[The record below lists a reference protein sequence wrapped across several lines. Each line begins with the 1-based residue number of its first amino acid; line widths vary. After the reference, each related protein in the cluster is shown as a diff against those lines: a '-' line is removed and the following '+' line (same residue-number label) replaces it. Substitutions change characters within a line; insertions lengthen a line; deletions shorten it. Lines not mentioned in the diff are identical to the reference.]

1 MSEQY
6 AGLSLGV
13 DVSQLNNAIKSLR
26 QFKEANHDAADAV
39 ESFVNEE
46 QVAREKAKQ
55 LAQELSKQRKE
66 FQSIQNVIDPTAAKM
81 DRLRKA
87 AGDLDTLWKKGVVPD
102 ESFFRLSEM
111 IETQSNKLAANRK
124 ALTEE
129 GRASL
134 EASKNK
140 AKAAK
145 EAKKFIK
152 ALEQQAAAAGKTRIE
167 LLEMKAAELGVL
179 DKATPF
185 IDKMKQQDKAM
196 ANAGVS
202 AEQYRQAIRMLP
214 MQLTDVVTSLASGM
228 PVWMVA
234 IQQGGQIKDAFG
246 GIVPMFR
253 GIKDAILGAGEES
266 EQTMGDMADQAGE
279 LAERFN
285 NTADAARNISRI
297 STFRLLTVSIG
308 AAVAAF
314 GYLAYKIYQA
324 NKEMETTK
332 ALIESTTGAWGD
344 FGARL
349 SETAIKL
356 SNETGKS
363 VEEVAKA
370 FITTKDNAQEAIT
383 KLVDVGYSY
392 DDAVKAVNRYKGAAD
407 FTAANAMIDEQI
419 SKVRDLEKSWY
430 QVAAEKAKAIG
441 KVLVGDVEGTEF
453 AGKKQT
459 RRGWQID
466 ELIERAKEEQKK
478 FNDLI
483 KDSNVK
489 IAESAA
495 AIEKEYYQTNRIA
508 AARKE
513 LIDLQERQRQVNTTA
528 NKEAKAQADYLVKA
542 KKEEIRQLEDAEAK
556 RKDGKKGKGGTVTRS
571 VSEQLDKEVYVL
583 KAQLEILKEHRTV
596 NDVISRQRLS
606 LMSTEKQIKILQ
618 EAQSKRGLTAAEKKL
633 LAEQQ
638 SVLEL
643 SKQKAELGDQILI
656 QERKNKLE
664 QNSVDFIRQTSAAIK
679 ELTLK
684 QKGMTDEQIRRAL
697 ELQKIKDDYKAKGGG
712 EDDKTLQDMLAKQ
725 QAFYDKQDELQG
737 DWLSGAKNA
746 FADYGEEATNMYDNV
761 GAIASAGLNGLSDL
775 MTEFLT
781 TGKASFKDFA
791 SSIIKM
797 IVQMIAKMAIF
808 NAISG
813 MTGGKTWTMGSLMEG
828 FSGGGYTGDGG
839 KYDPAGIV
847 HKGEFV
853 FTKEATQRIGAKNL
867 YRLMRGYANGGSV
880 GGSGYSG
887 GTVSG
892 GAPSFAISGIEV
904 NINNGN
910 DPKGME
916 TGVKMIVSNM
926 LKESCTQGGEVF
938 EFVMA
943 RTANG

>member
-81 DRLRKA
+81 DKLRKA
-87 AGDLDTLWKKGVVPD
+87 AGDLDALWKKGVVPD

-111 IETQSNKLAANRK
+111 IETQSNKLAINRK

-129 GRASL
+129 GRAAL
-134 EASKNK
+134 EESKKK
-140 AKAAK
+140 ARAAA
-145 EAKKFIK
+145 EAQRFIA
-152 ALEQQAAAAGKTRIE
+152 ALEQQAAAAGKTKSE
-167 LLEMKAAELGVL
+167 LVEMKAAQLGVT
-179 DKATPF
+179 AQAAPF
-185 IDKMKQQDKAM
+185 VAQLRAQEQE
-196 ANAGVS
+196 VS
-202 AEQYRQAIRMLP
+202 KLGISMGQYRQAMRMLP
-214 MQLTDVVTSLASGM
+214 AQITDVTTSLASGM
-228 PVWMVA
+228 PIWLVA
-234 IQQGGQIKDAFG
+234 IQQGGQIKDSFG
-246 GIVPMFR
+246 GIIPTFKALLSLLSPLKV
-253 GIKDAILGAGEES
+253 GLGAVVGVLGYMAVSAYNSRKELKEISKTIQDATGFTSDFSRQLAVSVQELASVSGKTSEELVKS
-266 EQTMGDMADQAGE
+266 FATTKDTAGSLIKKLVDLGMSYSDAADMARQYKKDGDISSLNGKIAEHMQKVAE
-279 LAERFN
+279 LEK
-285 NTADAARNISRI
+285 TWWD
-297 STFRLLTVSIG
+297 
-308 AAVAAF
+308 
-314 GYLAYKIYQA
+314 
-324 NKEMETTK
+324 
-332 ALIESTTGAWGD
+332 
-344 FGARL
+344 
-349 SETAIKL
+349 
-356 SNETGKS
+356 
-363 VEEVAKA
+363 VAKA
-370 FITTKDNAQEAIT
+370 R
-383 KLVDVGYSY
+383 L
-392 DDAVKAVNRYKGAAD
+392 KAMG
-407 FTAANAMIDEQI
+407 
-419 SKVRDLEKSWY
+419 
-430 QVAAEKAKAIG
+430 G
-441 KVLVGDVEGTEF
+441 VLTGDVEGTKY
-453 AGKKQT
+453 AGKKDT
-459 RRGWQID
+459 RRKSNLENALDIMNEYGKKNKEIADQNAKVLAEATAEIEKQYFNTNRVANAQRELN
-466 ELIERAKEEQKK
+466 ELIANQKK
-478 FNDLI
+478 LEN
-483 KDSNVK
+483 SNN
-489 IAESAA
+489 E
-495 AIEKEYYQTNRIA
+495 
-508 AARKE
+508 
-513 LIDLQERQRQVNTTA
+513 
-528 NKEAKAQADYLVKA
+528 EAKKQAAYLVKA
-542 KKEEIRQLEDAEAK
+542 KKKEIEDLKKLEE
-556 RKDGKKGKGGTVTRS
+556 KKGKGKTQGGIVKSPT
-571 VSEQLDKEVYVL
+571 EQLDREVYVL

-618 EAQSKRGLTAAEKKL
+618 EVQSKRGLTAAEKKL
-633 LAEQQ
+633 LAEQK

-664 QNSVDFIRQTSAAIK
+664 QNSVDFIRQTSAAIE
-679 ELTLK
+679 ELNLK
-684 QKGMTDEQIRRAL
+684 QKGMTDDQIRRAL

-712 EDDKTLQDMLAKQ
+712 EDDQTLQDMLKKQ
-725 QAFYDKQDELQG
+725 QAFYDKQDELQM
-737 DWLSGAKNA
+737 DWLGGAKKA
-746 FADYGEEATNMYDNV
+746 FADYGAEAMNMYDNV
-761 GAIASAGLNGLSDL
+761 GEIASAGLNGLSDL

-813 MTGGKTWTMGSLMEG
+813 MTGGKTWTMGSLMKG
-828 FSGGGYTGDGG
+828 FSGGGYTGDGA

-892 GAPSFAISGIEV
+892 GAPSFAINGIEV

>member
-87 AGDLDTLWKKGVVPD
+87 AGDLDALWKKGVVPD

-111 IETQSNKLAANRK
+111 IETQSNKLAINRK

-129 GRASL
+129 GRAAL
-134 EASKNK
+134 EESKKK
-140 AKAAK
+140 ARAAA
-145 EAKKFIK
+145 EAQKFIA
-152 ALEQQAAAAGKTRIE
+152 ALEQQAAAAGKTKSE
-167 LLEMKAAELGVL
+167 LVEMKAAQLGVT
-179 DKATPF
+179 AQAAPF
-185 IDKMKQQDKAM
+185 VAQLRAQEQE
-196 ANAGVS
+196 VS
-202 AEQYRQAIRMLP
+202 KLGISMGQYRQAMRMLP
-214 MQLTDVVTSLASGM
+214 AQITDVTTSLASGM
-228 PVWMVA
+228 PIWLVA
-234 IQQGGQIKDAFG
+234 IQQGGQIKDSFG
-246 GIVPMFR
+246 GIIPTLKALLSLLSPLKV
-253 GIKDAILGAGEES
+253 GLGAVVGVLGYMAVSAYNSRKELKEISKTIQDATGFTSDFSRQLAVSVQELASVSGKTSEELVKS
-266 EQTMGDMADQAGE
+266 FATTKDTAGSLIKKLVDLGMSYSDAADMARQYKKDGDISSLNGKIAEHMQKVAE
-279 LAERFN
+279 LEK
-285 NTADAARNISRI
+285 TWWD
-297 STFRLLTVSIG
+297 
-308 AAVAAF
+308 
-314 GYLAYKIYQA
+314 
-324 NKEMETTK
+324 
-332 ALIESTTGAWGD
+332 
-344 FGARL
+344 
-349 SETAIKL
+349 
-356 SNETGKS
+356 
-363 VEEVAKA
+363 VAKA
-370 FITTKDNAQEAIT
+370 R
-383 KLVDVGYSY
+383 L
-392 DDAVKAVNRYKGAAD
+392 KAMG
-407 FTAANAMIDEQI
+407 
-419 SKVRDLEKSWY
+419 
-430 QVAAEKAKAIG
+430 G
-441 KVLVGDVEGTEF
+441 VLTGDVEGTEY
-453 AGKKQT
+453 AGKKDT
-459 RRGWQID
+459 RRKSNLENALDIMNEYGKKNKEIADQNAKVLAEATAEIEKQYFNTNRVANAQKELN
-466 ELIERAKEEQKK
+466 ELIANQKK
-478 FNDLI
+478 LEN
-483 KDSNVK
+483 SNN
-489 IAESAA
+489 E
-495 AIEKEYYQTNRIA
+495 
-508 AARKE
+508 
-513 LIDLQERQRQVNTTA
+513 
-528 NKEAKAQADYLVKA
+528 EAKKQAAYLVKA
-542 KKEEIRQLEDAEAK
+542 KKKEIEDLKKLEEK
-556 RKDGKKGKGGTVTRS
+556 RGKGKTQGGIVKSPT
-571 VSEQLDKEVYVL
+571 EQLDKEVYVL

-618 EAQSKRGLTAAEKKL
+618 EVQSKRGLTAAEKKL

-712 EDDKTLQDMLAKQ
+712 EDDQTLQDMLAKQ
-725 QAFYDKQDELQG
+725 QAFYDKQDELQW
-737 DWLSGAKNA
+737 DWLAGAKNA

-813 MTGGKTWTMGSLMEG
+813 MTGGKTWTMGSLMNG
-828 FSGGGYTGDGG
+828 FSGGGYTGDGA

>member
-26 QFKEANHDAADAV
+26 QFKEVNHEAADAV

-87 AGDLDTLWKKGVVPD
+87 AGDLDALWKKGVVPD
-102 ESFFRLSEM
+102 DSFFRLSEM
-111 IETQSNKLAANRK
+111 IETQSNKLAINRK

-129 GRASL
+129 GRAAL
-134 EASKNK
+134 EESKQK
-140 AKAAK
+140 ARAAA
-145 EAKKFIK
+145 EAKKFIA
-152 ALEQQAAAAGKTRIE
+152 ALEQQAAAAGKTQSE
-167 LLEMKAAELGVL
+167 LLEMKAAQLGVT
-179 DKATPF
+179 AQAAPF
-185 IDKMKQQDKAM
+185 VAQLRAQEQE
-196 ANAGVS
+196 VS
-202 AEQYRQAIRMLP
+202 KLGISIGQYRQAMRMLP
-214 MQLTDVVTSLASGM
+214 AQITDVTTSLASGM
-228 PVWMVA
+228 PIWLVA
-234 IQQGGQIKDAFG
+234 IQQGGQIKDSFG
-246 GIVPMFR
+246 GIIPMFKALATFINPLNV
-253 GIKDAILGAGEES
+253 GLAATAGVLGA
-266 EQTMGDMADQAGE
+266 
-279 LAERFN
+279 
-285 NTADAARNISRI
+285 
-297 STFRLLTVSIG
+297 
-308 AAVAAF
+308 
-314 GYLAYKIYQA
+314 LAYSVIKA
-324 NKEMETTK
+324 RSEMEK
-332 ALIESTTGAWGD
+332 IREEIQSGLGITGD
-344 FGARL
+344 
-349 SETAIKL
+349 
-356 SNETGKS
+356 S
-363 VEEVAKA
+363 VEKLAINIKAIAEASNQTSEEVTKA
-370 FITTKDNAQEAIT
+370 FISTKDGASESIQKLIEVGFSYDEARRKVDEYKRESDFTAINGIIEEHKLRIAGISDRWTDAAKEVKEYYTAASQGQQSVALGGAIDPNVKYQNQIDSFIKRSQEGYKQVQLEIAKNNAAIEEQFYRTNKVAGAEKELLELRKQLNKAQLSGDKQAVEQATYLIDAKKKEIEELKKQKDKQSKKTGAIT
-383 KLVDVGYSY
+383 KSP
-392 DDAVKAVNRYKGAAD
+392 
-407 FTAANAMIDEQI
+407 T
-419 SKVRDLEKSWY
+419 
-430 QVAAEKAKAIG
+430 
-441 KVLVGDVEGTEF
+441 
-453 AGKKQT
+453 
-459 RRGWQID
+459 
-466 ELIERAKEEQKK
+466 
-478 FNDLI
+478 
-483 KDSNVK
+483 
-489 IAESAA
+489 
-495 AIEKEYYQTNRIA
+495 
-508 AARKE
+508 
-513 LIDLQERQRQVNTTA
+513 
-528 NKEAKAQADYLVKA
+528 
-542 KKEEIRQLEDAEAK
+542 
-556 RKDGKKGKGGTVTRS
+556 
-571 VSEQLDKEVYVL
+571 EQLDKEVYVL

-633 LAEQQ
+633 LAEQK

-712 EDDKTLQDMLAKQ
+712 EDDQTLQKMLEKQ
-725 QAFYDKQDELQG
+725 QAFYDKQDELQM
-737 DWLSGAKNA
+737 DWLAGAKNA
-746 FADYGEEATNMYDNV
+746 FADYGAEATNMYDNV

-813 MTGGKTWTMGSLMEG
+813 MSGGKTWTMGSLMNG
-828 FSGGGYTGDGG
+828 FSGGGYTGDGA

-880 GGSGYSG
+880 GGSGYGG

-892 GAPSFAISGIEV
+892 GAPSFAINGIEV

>member
-81 DRLRKA
+81 DKLRKA
-87 AGDLDTLWKKGVVPD
+87 AGDLDALWKKGVVPD

-111 IETQSNKLAANRK
+111 IETQSNKLAINRK

-129 GRASL
+129 GRAAL
-134 EASKNK
+134 EESKKK
-140 AKAAK
+140 ARAAA
-145 EAKKFIK
+145 EAQRFIA
-152 ALEQQAAAAGKTRIE
+152 ALEQQAAAAGKTKSE
-167 LLEMKAAELGVL
+167 LLEMKAAQLGVT
-179 DKATPF
+179 AQAAPF
-185 IDKMKQQDKAM
+185 VAQLRAQEQE
-196 ANAGVS
+196 VS
-202 AEQYRQAIRMLP
+202 KLGISMGQYRQAMRMLP
-214 MQLTDVVTSLASGM
+214 AQITDVTTSLASGM
-228 PVWMVA
+228 PIWLVA
-234 IQQGGQIKDAFG
+234 IQQGGQIKDSFG
-246 GIVPMFR
+246 GIIPTLKALLSLLSPLKV
-253 GIKDAILGAGEES
+253 GLGAVVGVLGYMAVSAYNSRKELKEISKTIQDATGFTSDFSRQLAVSVQELASVSGKTSEELVKS
-266 EQTMGDMADQAGE
+266 FATTKDTAGSLIKKLVDLGMSYSDAADMARQYKKDGDISS
-279 LAERFN
+279 LNGKIAEHMQKV
-285 NTADAARNISRI
+285 ADLEK
-297 STFRLLTVSIG
+297 T
-308 AAVAAF
+308 
-314 GYLAYKIYQA
+314 
-324 NKEMETTK
+324 
-332 ALIESTTGAWGD
+332 WWD
-344 FGARL
+344 
-349 SETAIKL
+349 
-356 SNETGKS
+356 
-363 VEEVAKA
+363 VAKA
-370 FITTKDNAQEAIT
+370 R
-383 KLVDVGYSY
+383 L
-392 DDAVKAVNRYKGAAD
+392 KAMG
-407 FTAANAMIDEQI
+407 
-419 SKVRDLEKSWY
+419 
-430 QVAAEKAKAIG
+430 G
-441 KVLVGDVEGTEF
+441 VLTGDVEGTKY
-453 AGKKQT
+453 AGKKDT
-459 RRGWQID
+459 RRKSNLENALDIMNEYGKKNKEIADQNSKVLAEATAEIEKQYFNTNRVANAQRELN
-466 ELIERAKEEQKK
+466 ELIANQKK
-478 FNDLI
+478 LEN
-483 KDSNVK
+483 SNN
-489 IAESAA
+489 E
-495 AIEKEYYQTNRIA
+495 
-508 AARKE
+508 
-513 LIDLQERQRQVNTTA
+513 
-528 NKEAKAQADYLVKA
+528 EAKKQAAYLVKA
-542 KKEEIRQLEDAEAK
+542 KKKEIEDLKKLEE
-556 RKDGKKGKGGTVTRS
+556 KKGKGKTQGGIVKSPT
-571 VSEQLDKEVYVL
+571 EQLDKEVYVL

-618 EAQSKRGLTAAEKKL
+618 EVQSKRGLTAAEKKL

-712 EDDKTLQDMLAKQ
+712 EDDQTLQDMLAKQ
-725 QAFYDKQDELQG
+725 QAFYDKQDELQW
-737 DWLSGAKNA
+737 DWLAGAKNA

-813 MTGGKTWTMGSLMEG
+813 MTGGKTWTMGSLMNG
-828 FSGGGYTGDGG
+828 FSGGGYTGDGA

>member
-81 DRLRKA
+81 DKLRKA
-87 AGDLDTLWKKGVVPD
+87 AGDLDALWKKGVVPD

-129 GRASL
+129 GRAAL
-134 EASKNK
+134 EESKQK
-140 AKAAK
+140 ARAAA
-145 EAKKFIK
+145 EAKKFIA
-152 ALEQQAAAAGKTRIE
+152 ALEQQAAAAGKTKSE
-167 LLEMKAAELGVL
+167 LVEMKAAQLGVT
-179 DKATPF
+179 AQAAPF
-185 IDKMKQQDKAM
+185 VAQLRAQEQE
-196 ANAGVS
+196 VS
-202 AEQYRQAIRMLP
+202 KLGISMGQYRQAMRMLP
-214 MQLTDVVTSLASGM
+214 AQITDVTTSLASGM
-228 PVWMVA
+228 PIWLVA
-234 IQQGGQIKDAFG
+234 IQQGGQIKDSFG
-246 GIVPMFR
+246 GIIPTFKALLSLLSPLKV
-253 GIKDAILGAGEES
+253 GLGAVVGVLGYMAVSAYNSRKELKEISKTIQDVTGFTSDFSRQLAVSVQDLASVSGKTSEELVKS
-266 EQTMGDMADQAGE
+266 FATTKDTAGSLIKKLVDLGMSYSDAADMARQYKKDGDISS
-279 LAERFN
+279 LNGKIAEHMQKV
-285 NTADAARNISRI
+285 ADLEK
-297 STFRLLTVSIG
+297 T
-308 AAVAAF
+308 
-314 GYLAYKIYQA
+314 
-324 NKEMETTK
+324 
-332 ALIESTTGAWGD
+332 WWD
-344 FGARL
+344 
-349 SETAIKL
+349 
-356 SNETGKS
+356 
-363 VEEVAKA
+363 VAKA
-370 FITTKDNAQEAIT
+370 R
-383 KLVDVGYSY
+383 L
-392 DDAVKAVNRYKGAAD
+392 KAMG
-407 FTAANAMIDEQI
+407 
-419 SKVRDLEKSWY
+419 
-430 QVAAEKAKAIG
+430 G
-441 KVLVGDVEGTEF
+441 VLTGDVEGTKY
-453 AGKKQT
+453 AGKKDT
-459 RRGWQID
+459 RRKSNLENALDIMNEYGKKNKEIADQNAKVLAEATAEIEKQYFNTNRVANAQRELN
-466 ELIERAKEEQKK
+466 ELIANQKK
-478 FNDLI
+478 LEN
-483 KDSNVK
+483 SNN
-489 IAESAA
+489 E
-495 AIEKEYYQTNRIA
+495 
-508 AARKE
+508 
-513 LIDLQERQRQVNTTA
+513 
-528 NKEAKAQADYLVKA
+528 EAKKQASYLVKA
-542 KKEEIRQLEDAEAK
+542 KKKEIEDLKKLEE
-556 RKDGKKGKGGTVTRS
+556 KKGKGKAQGGIVKSPT
-571 VSEQLDKEVYVL
+571 EQLDKEVYVL

-712 EDDKTLQDMLAKQ
+712 EDDQTLQDMLAKQ
-725 QAFYDKQDELQG
+725 QAFYDKQDELQM
-737 DWLSGAKNA
+737 DWLGGAKKA
-746 FADYGEEATNMYDNV
+746 FADYGAEAMNMYDNV
-761 GAIASAGLNGLSDL
+761 GEIASAGLNGLSDL

-813 MTGGKTWTMGSLMEG
+813 MTGGKTWTMGSLMNG
-828 FSGGGYTGDGG
+828 FSGGGYTGDGA
-839 KYDPAGIV
+839 KYDQAGIV

-887 GTVSG
+887 GAVSG
-892 GAPSFAISGIEV
+892 GAPSFAINGIEV

>member
-66 FQSIQNVIDPTAAKM
+66 FQSIQNAIDPTAAKM
-81 DRLRKA
+81 DKLRKA
-87 AGDLDTLWKKGVVPD
+87 AGDLDTLWKKGIVPD

-129 GRASL
+129 GRAAL
-134 EASKNK
+134 ASSRNK
-140 AKAAK
+140 EKAIA
-145 EAKKFIK
+145 AGKKFIDALK
-152 ALEQQAAAAGKTRIE
+152 AEQDAAGKTRAE
-167 LLEMKAAELGVL
+167 LLEMKAAQLGVSEQAAPLIAKLKAQDDQFKELGIS
-179 DKATPF
+179 AG
-185 IDKMKQQDKAM
+185 QYSQAM
-196 ANAGVS
+196 
-202 AEQYRQAIRMLP
+202 RMLP
-214 MQLTDVVTSLASGM
+214 VQLTDVAVSLASGM
-228 PVWMVA
+228 PLWMVA
-234 IQQGGQIKDAFG
+234 IQQGSQIKDSFG
-246 GIVPMFR
+246 GIGPMFQALKR
-253 GIKDAILGAGEES
+253 EFQGAGDELTDQIDDIADSTANMS
-266 EQTMGDMADQAGE
+266 EGLNNAAEAGE
-279 LAERFN
+279 RVGRLRFLLSPLNLALVGVAATLGVMVYKAFKAAEEFKRLKESVTEATGLTGDF
-285 NTADAARNISRI
+285 ADKVARNIAD
-297 STFRLLTVSIG
+297 LAEVSGRSADEI
-308 AAVAAF
+308 AQ
-314 GYLAYKIYQA
+314 AYIA
-324 NKEMETTK
+324 
-332 ALIESTTGAWGD
+332 
-344 FGARL
+344 
-349 SETAIKL
+349 
-356 SNETGKS
+356 
-363 VEEVAKA
+363 
-370 FITTKDNAQEAIT
+370 TKDGAHEAIV
-383 KLVDVGYSY
+383 KLIDIGYSY
-392 DDAVKAVNRYKGAAD
+392 DDAVKKVNQYKNASN
-407 FTAANAMIDEQI
+407 FTALNNEIADHQA
-419 SKVRDLEKSWY
+419 KVADLERSWID
-430 QVAAEKAKAIG
+430 VAAAKLKAMGQVLIG
-441 KVLVGDVEGTEF
+441 DPQGQY

-459 RRGWQID
+459 RRAAGVDAMLENAVEFQK
-466 ELIERAKEEQKK
+466 ELNKAVTIGNKE
-478 FNDLI
+478 
-483 KDSNVK
+483 
-489 IAESAA
+489 IAEAA
-495 AIEKEYYQTNRIA
+495 EKVKNQYYSTNRIA
-508 AARKE
+508 SAQKE
-513 LIDLQERQRQVNTTA
+513 LNDLLEHQKRLSGTNNE
-528 NKEAKAQADYLVKA
+528 EAKKQAAYLIKA
-542 KKEEIRQLEDAEAK
+542 KKQEIEDLKRLED
-556 RKDGKKGKGGTVTRS
+556 KKGKGKTSKGGIVKSPT
-571 VSEQLDKEVYVL
+571 EQLDKEVYVL

-618 EAQSKRGLTAAEKKL
+618 DAQSKRGLTAAEKKL

-679 ELTLK
+679 ELNLK

-712 EDDKTLQDMLAKQ
+712 EDDQTLQDMLAKQ
-725 QAFYDKQDELQG
+725 QAFYDKQDELQN
-737 DWLSGAKNA
+737 DWVAGAKKA
-746 FADYGEEATNMYDNV
+746 FADYGAEAMNMYDNV
-761 GAIASAGLNGLSDL
+761 GEIASAGLNGLSDL

-813 MTGGKTWTMGSLMEG
+813 MTGGKTWTMGSLMNG
-828 FSGGGYTGDGG
+828 FSGGGYTGDGA

-887 GTVSG
+887 GTVSS

>member
-39 ESFVNEE
+39 ETFVNEE

-129 GRASL
+129 GRAAL
-134 EASKNK
+134 EESKQK
-140 AKAAK
+140 ARAAA
-145 EAKKFIK
+145 EAQRFIA
-152 ALEQQAAAAGKTRIE
+152 ALEQQAAAAGKTQSE
-167 LLEMKAAELGVL
+167 LVEMKAAQLGVT
-179 DKATPF
+179 AQAAPF
-185 IDKMKQQDKAM
+185 VAQLRAQEQE
-196 ANAGVS
+196 VS
-202 AEQYRQAIRMLP
+202 KLGISMGQYRQAMRMLP
-214 MQLTDVVTSLASGM
+214 AQITDVTTSLASGM
-228 PVWMVA
+228 PIWLVA
-234 IQQGGQIKDAFG
+234 IQQGGQIKDSFG
-246 GIVPMFR
+246 GIIPTFKALLSLLSPLKV
-253 GIKDAILGAGEES
+253 GLGAVVGVLGYMAVSAYNSRKELKEISKTIQDATGFTSDFSSKLAVSVQELASVSGKTSEELVKS
-266 EQTMGDMADQAGE
+266 FATTKDSAGSLIKKLVDLGMSYSDAADMARQYQKDGDISSLNGKIAEHMQKVAE
-279 LAERFN
+279 LEK
-285 NTADAARNISRI
+285 TWWD
-297 STFRLLTVSIG
+297 
-308 AAVAAF
+308 
-314 GYLAYKIYQA
+314 
-324 NKEMETTK
+324 
-332 ALIESTTGAWGD
+332 
-344 FGARL
+344 
-349 SETAIKL
+349 
-356 SNETGKS
+356 
-363 VEEVAKA
+363 VAKA
-370 FITTKDNAQEAIT
+370 R
-383 KLVDVGYSY
+383 L
-392 DDAVKAVNRYKGAAD
+392 KAMG
-407 FTAANAMIDEQI
+407 
-419 SKVRDLEKSWY
+419 
-430 QVAAEKAKAIG
+430 G
-441 KVLVGDVEGTEF
+441 VLTGDVEGTEY
-453 AGKKQT
+453 AGKKDT
-459 RRGWQID
+459 RRKSNLENALDIMTEYGKKNKEIADQNAKVLADATAEIEKQYFNTNRVANAQKELN
-466 ELIERAKEEQKK
+466 ELIANQKK
-478 FNDLI
+478 LE
-483 KDSNVK
+483 KSNN
-489 IAESAA
+489 E
-495 AIEKEYYQTNRIA
+495 
-508 AARKE
+508 
-513 LIDLQERQRQVNTTA
+513 
-528 NKEAKAQADYLVKA
+528 EAKKQAAYLIKA
-542 KKEEIRQLEDAEAK
+542 KKQEIEDLKKLEE
-556 RKDGKKGKGGTVTRS
+556 KKGKGKTQGGIVKSPT
-571 VSEQLDKEVYVL
+571 EQLDKEVYVL

-618 EAQSKRGLTAAEKKL
+618 EVQSKRGLTAAEKKL

-664 QNSVDFIRQTSAAIK
+664 QNSVDFIRQTSAAIE
-679 ELTLK
+679 ELNLK

-712 EDDKTLQDMLAKQ
+712 EDDQTLQDMLAKQ
-725 QAFYDKQDELQG
+725 QAFYDKQDELQN
-737 DWLSGAKNA
+737 DWVAGAKKA
-746 FADYGEEATNMYDNV
+746 LADYGAEAMNMYDNV
-761 GAIASAGLNGLSDL
+761 GEIASAGLNGLSDL

>member
-81 DRLRKA
+81 DKLRKA
-87 AGDLDTLWKKGVVPD
+87 AGDIDTLWKKGIVPD

-129 GRASL
+129 GRAAMEESKQKARAAA
-134 EASKNK
+134 EAQR
-140 AKAAK
+140 
-145 EAKKFIK
+145 FIA
-152 ALEQQAAAAGKTRIE
+152 ALEQQAAAAGKTQSE
-167 LLEMKAAELGVL
+167 LVEMKAAQLGVT
-179 DKATPF
+179 AQAAPF
-185 IDKMKQQDKAM
+185 VAQLRAQEQE
-196 ANAGVS
+196 VS
-202 AEQYRQAIRMLP
+202 RLGISMGQYRQAMRMLP
-214 MQLTDVVTSLASGM
+214 AQITDVTTSLASGM
-228 PVWMVA
+228 PIWLVA
-234 IQQGGQIKDAFG
+234 IQQGGQIKDSFG
-246 GIVPMFR
+246 GIIPTFKALLSLLSPLKV
-253 GIKDAILGAGEES
+253 GLGAVVGVLGYMAVSAYNSRKELKEISKTIQDATGFTSDFSRQLAVSVQELASVSGKTSEELVKS
-266 EQTMGDMADQAGE
+266 FATTKDSAGSLIKKLVDLGMSYSDAADMARQYQKDGDISSLNGKIAEHMQKVAE
-279 LAERFN
+279 LEK
-285 NTADAARNISRI
+285 TWWD
-297 STFRLLTVSIG
+297 
-308 AAVAAF
+308 
-314 GYLAYKIYQA
+314 
-324 NKEMETTK
+324 
-332 ALIESTTGAWGD
+332 
-344 FGARL
+344 
-349 SETAIKL
+349 
-356 SNETGKS
+356 
-363 VEEVAKA
+363 VAKA
-370 FITTKDNAQEAIT
+370 R
-383 KLVDVGYSY
+383 L
-392 DDAVKAVNRYKGAAD
+392 KAMG
-407 FTAANAMIDEQI
+407 
-419 SKVRDLEKSWY
+419 
-430 QVAAEKAKAIG
+430 G
-441 KVLVGDVEGTEF
+441 VLTGDVEGTEY
-453 AGKKQT
+453 AGKKDT
-459 RRGWQID
+459 RRKSNLENALDIMNEYGKKNKEIADQNSKVLAEATAEIEKQYFNTNRVANAQK
-466 ELIERAKEEQKK
+466 EL
-478 FNDLI
+478 NDLI
-483 KDSNVK
+483 ANQKKLEKSNN
-489 IAESAA
+489 E
-495 AIEKEYYQTNRIA
+495 
-508 AARKE
+508 
-513 LIDLQERQRQVNTTA
+513 
-528 NKEAKAQADYLVKA
+528 EAKKQAAYLIKA
-542 KKEEIRQLEDAEAK
+542 KKQEIEDLKKLEE
-556 RKDGKKGKGGTVTRS
+556 KKGKGKTQGGIVKSPT
-571 VSEQLDKEVYVL
+571 EQLDKEVYVL

-618 EAQSKRGLTAAEKKL
+618 EVQSKRGLTAAEKKL

-664 QNSVDFIRQTSAAIK
+664 QSSVEFIRQTTAAIE
-679 ELTLK
+679 ELNLK
-684 QKGMTDEQIRRAL
+684 QKGMTDEQIRRKL

-712 EDDKTLQDMLAKQ
+712 EDDQTLQDMLAKQ
-725 QAFYDKQDELQG
+725 QAFHDKQDELQN
-737 DWLSGAKNA
+737 DWVAGAKKA
-746 FADYGEEATNMYDNV
+746 FAEYGAEAMNMYDNV
-761 GAIASAGLNGLSDL
+761 GEIASAGLNGLSDL

-813 MTGGKTWTMGSLMEG
+813 MTGGNTFTMGSLMKG
-828 FSGGGYTGDGG
+828 FSGGGYTGDGA

>member
-81 DRLRKA
+81 DKLRKA
-87 AGDLDTLWKKGVVPD
+87 AGDLDTLWKKGIVPD

-129 GRASL
+129 GRAAMEESKQKARAAA
-134 EASKNK
+134 EAQR
-140 AKAAK
+140 
-145 EAKKFIK
+145 FIA
-152 ALEQQAAAAGKTRIE
+152 ALEQQAAAAGKTQSE
-167 LLEMKAAELGVL
+167 LVEMKAAQLGVT
-179 DKATPF
+179 AQAAPF
-185 IDKMKQQDKAM
+185 VAQLRAQEQE
-196 ANAGVS
+196 VS
-202 AEQYRQAIRMLP
+202 RLGISMGQYRQAMRMLP
-214 MQLTDVVTSLASGM
+214 AQITDVTTSLASGM
-228 PVWMVA
+228 PIWLVA
-234 IQQGGQIKDAFG
+234 IQQGGQIKDSFG
-246 GIVPMFR
+246 GIIPTFKALLSLLSPLKV
-253 GIKDAILGAGEES
+253 GLGAVVGVLGYMAVSAYNSRKELKEISKTIQDATGFTSDFSRQLAVSVQELASVSGKTSEELVKS
-266 EQTMGDMADQAGE
+266 FATTKDSAGSLIKKLVDLGMSYSDAADMARQYQKDGDISSLNGKIAEHMQKVAE
-279 LAERFN
+279 LEK
-285 NTADAARNISRI
+285 TWWD
-297 STFRLLTVSIG
+297 
-308 AAVAAF
+308 
-314 GYLAYKIYQA
+314 
-324 NKEMETTK
+324 
-332 ALIESTTGAWGD
+332 
-344 FGARL
+344 
-349 SETAIKL
+349 
-356 SNETGKS
+356 
-363 VEEVAKA
+363 VAKA
-370 FITTKDNAQEAIT
+370 R
-383 KLVDVGYSY
+383 L
-392 DDAVKAVNRYKGAAD
+392 KAMG
-407 FTAANAMIDEQI
+407 
-419 SKVRDLEKSWY
+419 
-430 QVAAEKAKAIG
+430 G
-441 KVLVGDVEGTEF
+441 VLTGDVEGTEY
-453 AGKKQT
+453 AGKKDT
-459 RRGWQID
+459 RRKSNLENALDIMNEYGKKNKEIADQNSKVLAEATAEIEKQYFNTNRVANAQK
-466 ELIERAKEEQKK
+466 EL
-478 FNDLI
+478 NDLI
-483 KDSNVK
+483 ANQKKLEKSNN
-489 IAESAA
+489 E
-495 AIEKEYYQTNRIA
+495 
-508 AARKE
+508 
-513 LIDLQERQRQVNTTA
+513 
-528 NKEAKAQADYLVKA
+528 EAKKQAAYLIKA
-542 KKEEIRQLEDAEAK
+542 KKQEIEDLKKLEE
-556 RKDGKKGKGGTVTRS
+556 KKGKGKTQGGIVKSPT
-571 VSEQLDKEVYVL
+571 EQLDKEVYVL

-618 EAQSKRGLTAAEKKL
+618 EVQSKRGLTAAEKKL

-664 QNSVDFIRQTSAAIK
+664 QSSVEFIRQTTAAIE
-679 ELTLK
+679 ELNLK
-684 QKGMTDEQIRRAL
+684 QKGMTDEQIRRKL

-712 EDDKTLQDMLAKQ
+712 EDDQTLQDMLAKQ
-725 QAFYDKQDELQG
+725 QAFHDKQDELQN
-737 DWLSGAKNA
+737 DWVAGAKKA
-746 FADYGEEATNMYDNV
+746 FAEYGAEAMNMYDNV
-761 GAIASAGLNGLSDL
+761 GEIASAGLNGLSDL

-813 MTGGKTWTMGSLMEG
+813 MTGGNTFTMGSLMKG
-828 FSGGGYTGDGG
+828 FSGGGYTGDGA

>member
-55 LAQELSKQRKE
+55 LAQELSKQRRE

-129 GRASL
+129 GRAAL
-134 EASKNK
+134 EESKQK
-140 AKAAK
+140 ARAAA
-145 EAKKFIK
+145 EAQRFIA
-152 ALEQQAAAAGKTRIE
+152 ALEQQAAAAGKTQSE
-167 LLEMKAAELGVL
+167 LVEMKAAQLGVT
-179 DKATPF
+179 AQAAPF
-185 IDKMKQQDKAM
+185 VAQLRAQEQE
-196 ANAGVS
+196 VS
-202 AEQYRQAIRMLP
+202 KLGISMGQYRQAMRMLP
-214 MQLTDVVTSLASGM
+214 AQITDVTTSLASGM
-228 PVWMVA
+228 PIWLVA
-234 IQQGGQIKDAFG
+234 IQQGGQIKDSFG
-246 GIVPMFR
+246 GIIPTFKALLSLLSPLKV
-253 GIKDAILGAGEES
+253 GLGAVVGVLGYMAVSAYNSRKELKEISKTIQDATGFTSDFSSKLAVSVQELASVSGKTSEELVKS
-266 EQTMGDMADQAGE
+266 FATTKDTAGSLIKKLVDLGVSYSDAADMARQYQKDGDISSLNGKIAEHMQKVAE
-279 LAERFN
+279 LEK
-285 NTADAARNISRI
+285 TWWD
-297 STFRLLTVSIG
+297 
-308 AAVAAF
+308 
-314 GYLAYKIYQA
+314 
-324 NKEMETTK
+324 
-332 ALIESTTGAWGD
+332 
-344 FGARL
+344 
-349 SETAIKL
+349 
-356 SNETGKS
+356 
-363 VEEVAKA
+363 VAKA
-370 FITTKDNAQEAIT
+370 R
-383 KLVDVGYSY
+383 L
-392 DDAVKAVNRYKGAAD
+392 KAMG
-407 FTAANAMIDEQI
+407 
-419 SKVRDLEKSWY
+419 
-430 QVAAEKAKAIG
+430 G
-441 KVLVGDVEGTEF
+441 VLTGDVEGTEY
-453 AGKKQT
+453 AGKKDT
-459 RRGWQID
+459 RRKSNLENALDIMTEYGKKNKEIADQNAKVLAEATAEIEKQYFNTNRVANARR
-466 ELIERAKEEQKK
+466 EL
-478 FNDLI
+478 NDLI
-483 KDSNVK
+483 ANQKKLEKSNN
-489 IAESAA
+489 E
-495 AIEKEYYQTNRIA
+495 
-508 AARKE
+508 
-513 LIDLQERQRQVNTTA
+513 
-528 NKEAKAQADYLVKA
+528 EAKKQAAYLVKA
-542 KKEEIRQLEDAEAK
+542 KKQEIEDLKKLEE
-556 RKDGKKGKGGTVTRS
+556 KKGKGKTSKGGGGGS
-571 VSEQLDKEVYVL
+571 VVEQLDKELYVL
-583 KAQLEILKEHRTV
+583 KAQLETLKEHRTI
-596 NDVISRQRLS
+596 NDVISGQRKS
-606 LMSTEKQIKILQ
+606 LWSIEKQIEIL
-618 EAQSKRGLTAAEKKL
+618 EKAQSQRQLTAGEKRL
-633 LAEQQ
+633 LAEQK
-638 SVLEL
+638 SVVEL
-643 SKQKAELGDQILI
+643 ARQKAEIGDQIIL

-664 QNSVDFIRQTSAAIK
+664 QNSVDFIRQTSAAID
-679 ELTLK
+679 ELNMK
-684 QKGMTDEQIRRAL
+684 QQGMTDQQIQREL
-697 ELQKIKDDYKAKGGG
+697 ELQKIRNDYLAKGGG
-712 EDDKTLQDMLAKQ
+712 ADDAALQDMIKKRQEFYAKGDQ
-725 QAFYDKQDELQG
+725 LQM
-737 DWLSGAKNA
+737 DWVAGAKKA
-746 FADYGEEATNMYDNV
+746 FADYGAEAMNMYDNV
-761 GAIASAGLNGLSDL
+761 GEIASAGLNGLSDL

-813 MTGGKTWTMGSLMEG
+813 MTGGKTWTMGSLMKG
-828 FSGGGYTGDGG
+828 FSGGGYTGDGA

>member
-55 LAQELSKQRKE
+55 LAQELSKQRRE

-129 GRASL
+129 GRAAL
-134 EASKNK
+134 EESKQK
-140 AKAAK
+140 ARAAA
-145 EAKKFIK
+145 EAQRFIA
-152 ALEQQAAAAGKTRIE
+152 ALEQQAAAAGKTQSE
-167 LLEMKAAELGVL
+167 LVEMKAAQLGVT
-179 DKATPF
+179 AQAAPF
-185 IDKMKQQDKAM
+185 VAQLRAQEQE
-196 ANAGVS
+196 VS
-202 AEQYRQAIRMLP
+202 KLGISMGQYRQAMRMLP
-214 MQLTDVVTSLASGM
+214 AQITDVTTSLASGM
-228 PVWMVA
+228 PIWLVA
-234 IQQGGQIKDAFG
+234 IQQGGQIKDSFG
-246 GIVPMFR
+246 GIIPTFKALLSLLSPLKV
-253 GIKDAILGAGEES
+253 GLGAVVGVLGYMAVSAYNSRKELKEISKTIQDATGFTSDFSRQLAVSVQDLASVSGKTSEELVKS
-266 EQTMGDMADQAGE
+266 FATTKDTAGSLIKKLVDLGMSYSDAADMARQYKKDGDISSLNGKIAEHMQKVAE
-279 LAERFN
+279 LEK
-285 NTADAARNISRI
+285 TWWD
-297 STFRLLTVSIG
+297 
-308 AAVAAF
+308 
-314 GYLAYKIYQA
+314 
-324 NKEMETTK
+324 
-332 ALIESTTGAWGD
+332 
-344 FGARL
+344 
-349 SETAIKL
+349 
-356 SNETGKS
+356 
-363 VEEVAKA
+363 VAKA
-370 FITTKDNAQEAIT
+370 R
-383 KLVDVGYSY
+383 L
-392 DDAVKAVNRYKGAAD
+392 KAMG
-407 FTAANAMIDEQI
+407 
-419 SKVRDLEKSWY
+419 
-430 QVAAEKAKAIG
+430 G
-441 KVLVGDVEGTEF
+441 VLTGDVEGTEY
-453 AGKKQT
+453 AGKKDT
-459 RRGWQID
+459 RRKSNLENALDIMTEYGKKNKEIADQNAKVLADATAEIEKQYFNTNRVANAQKELN
-466 ELIERAKEEQKK
+466 ELIANQKK
-478 FNDLI
+478 LE
-483 KDSNVK
+483 KSNN
-489 IAESAA
+489 E
-495 AIEKEYYQTNRIA
+495 
-508 AARKE
+508 
-513 LIDLQERQRQVNTTA
+513 
-528 NKEAKAQADYLVKA
+528 EAKKQAAYLVKA
-542 KKEEIRQLEDAEAK
+542 KKKEIEDLKKLEE
-556 RKDGKKGKGGTVTRS
+556 KKGKGKTQGGIVKSPT
-571 VSEQLDKEVYVL
+571 EQLDREVYVL

-684 QKGMTDEQIRRAL
+684 QKGMTDEQIRRKL

-712 EDDKTLQDMLAKQ
+712 EDDQTLQDMLAKQ
-725 QAFYDKQDELQG
+725 QAFYDKQDELQM
-737 DWLSGAKNA
+737 DWLGGAKKA
-746 FADYGEEATNMYDNV
+746 FADYGAEAMNMYDNV
-761 GAIASAGLNGLSDL
+761 GEIASAGLNGLSDL

-813 MTGGKTWTMGSLMEG
+813 MTGGKTWTMGSLMKG
-828 FSGGGYTGDGG
+828 FSGGGYTGDGA

>member
-87 AGDLDTLWKKGVVPD
+87 AGDLDALWKKGVVPD

-129 GRASL
+129 GRAAL
-134 EASKNK
+134 EESKQK
-140 AKAAK
+140 ARAAA
-145 EAKKFIK
+145 EAQRFIA
-152 ALEQQAAAAGKTRIE
+152 ALEQQAAAAGKTQSE
-167 LLEMKAAELGVL
+167 LVEMKAAQLGVT
-179 DKATPF
+179 AQAAPF
-185 IDKMKQQDKAM
+185 VAQLRAQEQE
-196 ANAGVS
+196 VS
-202 AEQYRQAIRMLP
+202 KLGISMGQYRQAMRMLP
-214 MQLTDVVTSLASGM
+214 AQITDVTTSLASGM
-228 PVWMVA
+228 PVWLVA
-234 IQQGGQIKDAFG
+234 IQQGGQIKDSFG
-246 GIVPMFR
+246 GIIPTFKALLSLLSPLKV
-253 GIKDAILGAGEES
+253 GLGAVVGVLGYMAVSAYNSRKELKEISKTIQDATGFTSDFSNKLAVSVQELASVSGKTSEELVKS
-266 EQTMGDMADQAGE
+266 FATTKDSAGSLIKKLVDLGMSYSDAADMARQYQKDGDISSLNGKIAEHMQKVAE
-279 LAERFN
+279 LEK
-285 NTADAARNISRI
+285 TWWD
-297 STFRLLTVSIG
+297 
-308 AAVAAF
+308 
-314 GYLAYKIYQA
+314 
-324 NKEMETTK
+324 
-332 ALIESTTGAWGD
+332 
-344 FGARL
+344 
-349 SETAIKL
+349 
-356 SNETGKS
+356 
-363 VEEVAKA
+363 VAKA
-370 FITTKDNAQEAIT
+370 R
-383 KLVDVGYSY
+383 L
-392 DDAVKAVNRYKGAAD
+392 KAMG
-407 FTAANAMIDEQI
+407 
-419 SKVRDLEKSWY
+419 
-430 QVAAEKAKAIG
+430 G
-441 KVLVGDVEGTEF
+441 VLTGDVEGTEY
-453 AGKKQT
+453 AGKKDT
-459 RRGWQID
+459 RRKSNLENALDIMNEYGKKNKEIADQNAKVLAEATAEIEKQYFNTNRVANAQK
-466 ELIERAKEEQKK
+466 EL
-478 FNDLI
+478 NDLI
-483 KDSNVK
+483 ANQKKLEKSNN
-489 IAESAA
+489 E
-495 AIEKEYYQTNRIA
+495 
-508 AARKE
+508 
-513 LIDLQERQRQVNTTA
+513 
-528 NKEAKAQADYLVKA
+528 EAKKQAAYLIKA
-542 KKEEIRQLEDAEAK
+542 KKQEIEDLKKLEE
-556 RKDGKKGKGGTVTRS
+556 KKGKGKTQGGIVKSPT
-571 VSEQLDKEVYVL
+571 EQLDKEVYVL

-664 QNSVDFIRQTSAAIK
+664 QNSVDFIRQTSAAIE
-679 ELTLK
+679 ELNLK

-712 EDDKTLQDMLAKQ
+712 EDDQTLQDMLAKQ
-725 QAFYDKQDELQG
+725 QAFHDKQDELQN
-737 DWLSGAKNA
+737 DWVAGAKKA
-746 FADYGEEATNMYDNV
+746 FADYGAEAMNMYDNV
-761 GAIASAGLNGLSDL
+761 GEIASAGLNGLSDL

>member
-81 DRLRKA
+81 DKLRKA
-87 AGDLDTLWKKGVVPD
+87 AGDLDALWKKGIVPD

-129 GRASL
+129 GRAAL
-134 EASKNK
+134 AASRNK
-140 AKAAK
+140 EKAIA
-145 EAKKFIK
+145 AGKKFIDALK
-152 ALEQQAAAAGKTRIE
+152 AEQDAAGKTRAE
-167 LLEMKAAELGVL
+167 LLEMKAAQLGVSEQAAPLIAKLKAQDDQFKELGIS
-179 DKATPF
+179 AG
-185 IDKMKQQDKAM
+185 QYSQAM
-196 ANAGVS
+196 
-202 AEQYRQAIRMLP
+202 RMLP
-214 MQLTDVVTSLASGM
+214 VQLTDVAVSLASGM
-228 PVWMVA
+228 PLWMVA
-234 IQQGGQIKDAFG
+234 IQQGSQIKDSFG
-246 GIVPMFR
+246 GIVPMFQALKR
-253 GIKDAILGAGEES
+253 EFQGAGNELTDQIDDIADSTANMS
-266 EQTMGDMADQAGE
+266 EGLNNAAEAGE
-279 LAERFN
+279 RVGRLRFLLSPLNLALVGVAATLGVMVYKAFKAAEEFKRLKESVTEATGLTGDF
-285 NTADAARNISRI
+285 ADKVARNIAD
-297 STFRLLTVSIG
+297 LAEVSGRSADEI
-308 AAVAAF
+308 AQ
-314 GYLAYKIYQA
+314 AYIA
-324 NKEMETTK
+324 
-332 ALIESTTGAWGD
+332 
-344 FGARL
+344 
-349 SETAIKL
+349 
-356 SNETGKS
+356 
-363 VEEVAKA
+363 
-370 FITTKDNAQEAIT
+370 TKDGAHEAIV
-383 KLVDVGYSY
+383 KLIDIGYSY
-392 DDAVKAVNRYKGAAD
+392 DDAVKKVNQYKNASN
-407 FTAANAMIDEQI
+407 FTALNNEIADHQA
-419 SKVRDLEKSWY
+419 KVADLERSWID
-430 QVAAEKAKAIG
+430 VAAAKLKAMGQVLIG
-441 KVLVGDVEGTEF
+441 DPQGQY

-459 RRGWQID
+459 RRTAGVNAMLEKAVEFQK
-466 ELIERAKEEQKK
+466 ELNKAVTIGNKE
-478 FNDLI
+478 
-483 KDSNVK
+483 
-489 IAESAA
+489 IAEVA
-495 AIEKEYYQTNRIA
+495 EKVKNQYYSTNRIA
-508 AARKE
+508 SAQKE
-513 LIDLQERQRQVNTTA
+513 LNDLLEHQKRLSGTSNE
-528 NKEAKAQADYLVKA
+528 EAKKQAAYLIKA
-542 KKEEIRQLEDAEAK
+542 KKQEIEDLKKLEE
-556 RKDGKKGKGGTVTRS
+556 KKGKPKTQGGIVKSPT
-571 VSEQLDKEVYVL
+571 EQLDREVYVL

-664 QNSVDFIRQTSAAIK
+664 QNSVDFIRQTSAAIE
-679 ELTLK
+679 ELNLK

-712 EDDKTLQDMLAKQ
+712 EDDQTLQDMLAKQ

-737 DWLSGAKNA
+737 DWLAGAKKA
-746 FADYGEEATNMYDNV
+746 FADYGAEAMNMYDNV
-761 GAIASAGLNGLSDL
+761 GEIASAGMNGLSDL

-813 MTGGKTWTMGSLMEG
+813 MTGGKTWTMGSLMKG
-828 FSGGGYTGDGG
+828 FSGGGYTGDGA